1 MVPVYGRIKDSVN
14 QTVMQSK
21 WQQKKKDINEGKK
34 AFQSGEDRQL
44 QQLQRQADQIRENR
58 PEAEIDAKLAAGSEL
73 SSEEIEYLRKNAPQ
87 KLKEYEDMKRE
98 RKTYENELKNCK
110 TKEEVEDVKMTRM
123 GQFMDTCKEISTNPN
138 IPKGQKVAL
147 LQKLV
152 RQVAGIE
159 AEHLEFEHSLQYAQ
173 LPEDEEERKERDQK
187 TRQESDG
194 SGGTENE
201 TQADLTNPQIA
212 QDVMQTLGEEIRRHA
227 GAEDTEAA
235 AGIVVD
241 AKVGA
246 DTGSFAPEVKQQD
259 FQVTV

>member
-14 QTVMQSK
+14 QTVMQNQ

-34 AFQSGEDRQL
+34 AFQNGEDRQL
-44 QQLQRQADQIRENR
+44 QLLQQQVDQIRENK
-58 PEAEIDAKLAAGSEL
+58 PQSEIDAKLAAGSKL
-73 SSEEIEYLRKNAPQ
+73 SPEEIEYLRKNAPQ

-98 RKTYENELKNCK
+98 RKAYENELKNCK
-110 TKEEVEDVKMTRM
+110 TKEEVEDVKMTKM
-123 GQFMDTCKEISTNPN
+123 GQYMATCKEISTNPN

-159 AEHLEFEHSLQYAQ
+159 AEHLEFEESAQYAQ

-187 TRQESDG
+187 TPQESDG
-194 SGGTENE
+194 SDGTENGA
-201 TQADLTNPQIA
+201 QADLTNPQIT
-212 QDVMQTLGEEIRRHA
+212 QDVIQTLGEEIRKHA
-227 GAEDTEAA
+227 GQEDTEAA

-246 DTGSFAPEVKQQD
+246 DTGSFAPEVKEQD